1 MSRFAFLIVPM
12 KSPFQHFLLP
22 VLVAVFLVSCIPSRQ
37 FDDVKSAK
45 DKCETDLAELKA
57 KYETFTAK
65 EKELNVRIEDLSKQT
80 RTLSGDTTNL
90 GLSLRR
96 LTSSY
101 DRLDKTYN
109 QLLDNY
115 SKLMEGKDNDNKK
128 LMGQFQSTQEEL
140 QKKEDRLRDAE
151 ADLEKRK
158 AEVEKLSSDMRIY
171 EEELNNKEK
180 RVAELEAVLARKDST
195 VSALREKVS
204 AALLGFQDNGLTVS
218 TKNGKVYV
226 SLEERLLFE
235 SGSTVVDAKGV
246 DALKKLAKVLERE
259 EDINVLIEGHTD
271 NVPIKSASIK
281 DNWDLS
287 VLRATSIVRIITS
300 NSKVDPR
307 NLTAAG
313 RGEYFPIDKA
323 NTPEARRKNRRTEII
338 ITPNLD
344 ELFKII
350 GSN

>member
-1 MSRFAFLIVPM
+1 MKVNFLPIAISAFL
-12 KSPFQHFLLP
+12 
-22 VLVAVFLVSCIPSRQ
+22 AVMLVSCIPSRQ

-45 DKCETDLAELKA
+45 EKCETELTELKA
-57 KYETFTAK
+57 RYETFTAK
-65 EKELNVRIEDLSKQT
+65 EKELNIRIEELTRQS
-80 RTLSGDTTNL
+80 RTLSGDTANM
-90 GLSLRR
+90 GLSIRR

-101 DRLDKTYN
+101 DRLDKTYD
-109 QLLDNY
+109 QLLTNY
-115 SKLMEGKDNDNKK
+115 TKLMEGKDIDNKK
-128 LMGQFQSTQEEL
+128 LMGQYQLTQEEL

-158 AEVEKLSSDMRIY
+158 AEVDKLSADMRIY

-180 RVAELEAVLARKDST
+180 RVAELESVLAKKDST
-195 VSALREKVS
+195 VSALKEKVS
-204 AALLGFQDNGLTVS
+204 AALLGFQDNGLSIS
-218 TKNGKVYV
+218 TRNGKVYV

-259 EDINVLIEGHTD
+259 TDINVLIEGHTD

-287 VLRATSIVRIITS
+287 VLRATSIVRIITA

-307 NLTAAG
+307 SLTAAG
-313 RGEYFPIDKA
+313 RGEYFPIDKS

-338 ITPNLD
+338 LTPNLD
-344 ELFKII
+344 ELFKILET
-350 GSN
+350 N

>member
-1 MSRFAFLIVPM
+1 MRVILPYFLIV
-12 KSPFQHFLLP
+12 
-22 VLVAVFLVSCIPSRQ
+22 VLLVSCIPSRQ

-45 DKCETDLAELKA
+45 DRCEQELAELKA
-57 KYETFTAK
+57 KQETFIAK
-65 EKELNVRIEDLSKQT
+65 EKELDVQLAELTKQVKSLS
-80 RTLSGDTTNL
+80 SDTSSM
-90 GLSLRR
+90 GLTYRR

-101 DRLDKTYN
+101 ERLNQTYDKLLEN
-109 QLLDNY
+109 NSQLI
-115 SKLMEGKDNDNKK
+115 KGKDDDNKK
-128 LMGQFQSTQEEL
+128 LMGQFQLTQEEL

-151 ADLEKRK
+151 IDLEKRK

-195 VSALREKVS
+195 VTALREKVS
-204 AALLGFQDNGLTVS
+204 SALLGFQDNGLTVS

-246 DALKKLAKVLERE
+246 EALKKLAKVLERE
-259 EDINVLIEGHTD
+259 TDINVLIEGHTD
-271 NVPIKSASIK
+271 NVPIKSATIK

-287 VLRATSIVRIITS
+287 VLRATSIVRIITA

-307 NLTAAG
+307 SLTAAG
-313 RGEYFPIDKA
+313 RGEYFPIEKA
-323 NTPEARRKNRRTEII
+323 NTPEARK
-338 ITPNLD
+338 
-344 ELFKII
+344 
-350 GSN
+350 

>member
-1 MSRFAFLIVPM
+1 MKGFLPY
-12 KSPFQHFLLP
+12 LLICI
-22 VLVAVFLVSCIPSRQ
+22 LLISCIPSRQ

-45 DKCETDLAELKA
+45 DRCEKELAELKA
-57 KYETFTAK
+57 KQETFNAK
-65 EKELNVRIEDLSKQT
+65 EKELDVRLEDLTKQVKS
-80 RTLSGDTTNL
+80 LSSDTGSM
-90 GLSLRR
+90 GLTFRR

-101 DRLDKTYN
+101 ERLNQTYDKLLEN
-109 QLLDNY
+109 NSQLM
-115 SKLMEGKDNDNKK
+115 KGKDDDNKK
-128 LMGQFQSTQEEL
+128 LMGQYQTTQEEL

-151 ADLEKRK
+151 IDLEKRK

-195 VSALREKVS
+195 VSALKEKVS
-204 AALLGFQDNGLTVS
+204 SALLGFQDNGLTVS

-246 DALKKLAKVLERE
+246 EALKKLAKVLERE
-259 EDINVLIEGHTD
+259 LDINVLIEGHTD

-287 VLRATSIVRIITS
+287 VLRATSIVRIITT

-307 NLTAAG
+307 SLTAAG
-313 RGEYFPIDKA
+313 RGEYFPIEKG
-323 NTPEARRKNRRTEII
+323 NTPEARKKNRRTEII
-338 ITPNLD
+338 LAPNLD
-344 ELFKII
+344 ELYKIL
-350 GSN
+350 GNN

>member
-1 MSRFAFLIVPM
+1 M

-37 FDDVKSAK
+37 FDDVKWAK